1 MASPRERATADGVI
15 GGLTFRAA
23 MIAAGYKR
31 SYAEKQ
37 AATVRRK
44 LEGEG
49 LIPTDEDVRAIK
61 DKVLAILQEDAE
73 DVARAL
79 VMTAKA
85 GDVTAQKAVL
95 DRAAGPV
102 PKRHEVSMED
112 VGTVAADLLA
122 AAARELDPETFER
135 LRAVWEQRL
144 AERKRS

>member
-61 DKVLAILQEDAE
+61 EKVLEILQRDAE
-73 DVARAL
+73 DVARAM

-112 VGTVAADLLA
+112 VGAVVDDLLA
-122 AAARELDPETFER
+122 DAARELDPDAYER
-135 LRAVWEQRL
+135 LRQVWAKRI
-144 AERKRS
+144 AERKRP